1 MQDTTKQEER
11 LQFLID
17 CLHTFQH
24 RMRQDEGIEISFDED
39 LESVCTEINSYYWH
53 FISMIK
59 EEKNLMNKNGE
70 DSPTNANIYKIISAT
85 EYSIIRLQPIQGN
98 QSRELNARLA
108 FFVSVYFYYH
118 WFSDEVIEESN
129 LLGNP
134 KLKEIWEK
142 FTEDRLTWLMNF
154 DETNSFPFFLN
165 SQVWMLFD
173 IIIRGNKA
181 IQ

>member
-17 CLHTFQH
+17 CLKAFQR
-24 RMRQDEGIEISFDED
+24 RMKEDESIEISFDED
-39 LESVCTEINSYYWH
+39 LKGVCTEINSYYWH

-85 EYSIIRLQPIQGN
+85 EYSIIRLQPIQGDKG
-98 QSRELNARLA
+98 RELNARLA
-108 FFVSVYFYYH
+108 FSVSLYFYYH
-118 WFSDEVIEESN
+118 WFSDEVLERLDFLENSN
-129 LLGNP
+129 L
-134 KLKEIWEK
+134 KKIWEK

-173 IIIRGNKA
+173 IITRGNKA